1 MSSFQWYPDAP
12 AQSHED
18 AVHIVLE
25 GLQSYGLDPRKVL
38 WASYPANEDRL
49 GLEERVEKEIEKL
62 LREEKRE
69 AEASDEEAT
78 VYAPNHWFVGVPH
91 FKVVKRG
98 TPHLSVAIDLYLV
111 VTLCSSC
118 PDEDLFSYSE
128 WERLIPKARSF
139 DFPVALL
146 ESLPQALAK
155 GELEVDGAQVVERG
169 EGETVYDF
177 GGREWRVPDAFL
189 GFVWALAEKKKG
201 LEGLLDPATLLV
213 LEKAKALPQG
223 ATLALSASAQVSLE
237 GGSDVSAIVSA
248 LMNLG
253 YTKKQAEQALAQAR
267 FPPGATL
274 EEKITITLQHLGE
287 R

>member
-1 MSSFQWYPDAP
+1 MGSFQWYDAP

-69 AEASDEEAT
+69 AEKTDEEAT

-91 FKVVKRG
+91 FKVVRRG
-98 TPHLSVAIDLYLV
+98 IPHLSVTIDLYLV
-111 VTLCSSC
+111 VTLCSSF
-118 PDEDLFSYSE
+118 PDEDPFYYSE

-169 EGETVYDF
+169 EGESVFDV
-177 GGREWRVPDAFL
+177 GGKEWRVPDAFL
-189 GFVWALAEKKKG
+189 GFLWALAEKSMG
-201 LEGLLDPATLLV
+201 FEGLLDSATLLV

-223 ATLALSASAQVSLE
+223 AALALSASAQVSLE
-237 GGSDVSAIVSA
+237 ERSDVSAIVSA
-248 LMNLG
+248 LTNLG
-253 YTKKQAEQALAQAR
+253 YKEGEAEKAAQAVSSA
-267 FPPGATL
+267 PGEL
-274 EEKITITLQHLGE
+274 EEKIKLALQHLS
-287 R
+287 RQ